1 MVGGGGQD
9 GSQEGHRTQGQGLRA
24 SLPPRGQP
32 MPPSEPGS
40 QAPAPA
46 TLAPAPGSG
55 QGSPL
60 GFGCGRVC
68 VSEHPRPTKPEG
80 LTQTWI
86 RPGTTLKNFRNQQ
99 NSKKS
104 PRAAT
109 ALVGQVSTHAHR
121 CPHRGALFGCLVCRR
136 PARLPSA
143 RPGGLHLP
151 RTGAGLRSP
160 TSGQVGVPACFWL
173 WPWLLSSPIGGFP
186 PAPTAPLPLAGLCV
200 HVRRGPCA
208 VSLGRPAAP

>member
-1 MVGGGGQD
+1 
-9 GSQEGHRTQGQGLRA
+9 
-24 SLPPRGQP
+24 

-99 NSKKS
+99 NAKKS

-143 RPGGLHLP
+143 RPGGPASPQDGCGAALSYLRPGGGPRVLLAVALAPVLAHRGLP
-151 RTGAGLRSP
+151 TR
-160 TSGQVGVPACFWL
+160 
-173 WPWLLSSPIGGFP
+173 
-186 PAPTAPLPLAGLCV
+186 PTAPLPLAGLCV